1 MFTLSAKKREFIIK
15 KTKRARKPKALK
27 KIENIPAVLYGPEI
41 KNLNL
46 EINLKEFETV
56 YKEAGYSSLI
66 NLNVEGEK
74 KSFLVFI
81 RSISRDPLSLDPI
94 HIDFFQPSLK
104 EEIELKISL
113 VFEGSSPAVKDMNG
127 TFVKNLNEIEV
138 KGKPQDL
145 PKEIKVNI
153 ERLKTFEDKI
163 LVKDLSLPSNIKVLR
178 NADEII
184 AFVAPPQK
192 VEVELAKT
200 SEAKTEEVKVVE
212 KKKKEEEAEE
222 EEEEAK
228 PQK

>member
-81 RSISRDPLSLDPI
+81 RSISRD
-94 HIDFFQPSLK
+94 IDFFQPSLK